1 MATINSQIILSG
13 AGITSE
19 PLLIN
24 HTSTLVVRNPAIESG
39 TLNVT
44 TTAATLVPTNASKVY
59 LYARNTGAI
68 NTADSINIKTIG
80 FCGFRKNHPHD
91 DYSTIRLGYN
101 EPVDKTNIINNFYYV
116 IDLSIELYNKILR
129 QF

>member
-80 FCGFRKNHPHD
+80 G
-91 DYSTIRLGYN
+91 
-101 EPVDKTNIINNFYYV
+101 TNIIELAPSDWCF
-116 IDLSIELYNKILR
+116 LPIEQNLGLDVESVTASGISTIEFSY
-129 QF
+129 FTAA